1 MFESFGN
8 VVRYDIDMR
17 EIGIGG
23 YGKVRV
29 VWSLHSHRI
38 HWNGWEWYI
47 YLPLF
52 NFIYLHSYSVDFHG
66 KCR

>member
-1 MFESFGN
+1 MLESFGN

-29 VWSLHSHRI
+29 V
-38 HWNGWEWYI
+38 
-47 YLPLF
+47 
-52 NFIYLHSYSVDFHG
+52 
-66 KCR
+66 